1 MISIFYQKENL
12 LKKIFINLLKLFLN
26 LKKKNLG
33 PKNVFINL
41 IEGLRNYGIKYNV
54 NPNNDENVYKICMVL
69 SGIDNLK
76 KCIILKKKNK
86 IKTLLAGPNLVTVP
100 SEYNY
105 IIFSKSI
112 DKILVPSDWVKKMY
126 LRYAENCKN
135 ISIWFSG
142 VKLSNFK
149 NKNRNKVLIY
159 LKRKNVFFDKC
170 INFLKENNINF
181 QIIEYGFFSQ
191 KKYRELL
198 RRSRILIYF
207 SYTESQGLAM
217 QEAWSENVTTLV
229 YKQSYWTYNNR
240 NFKASSSPYL
250 NKNCGEFF
258 KNFNEFKRNFNY
270 HYFDKRLNP
279 RGWFNENMSQNISI
293 RNLLK
298 IINL

>member
-1 MISIFYQKENL
+1 M
-12 LKKIFINLLKLFLN
+12 
-26 LKKKNLG
+26 
-33 PKNVFINL
+33 
-41 IEGLRNYGIKYNV
+41 
-54 NPNNDENVYKICMVL
+54 
-69 SGIDNLK
+69 
-76 KCIILKKKNK
+76 
-86 IKTLLAGPNLVTVP
+86 TVP
-100 SEYNY
+100 PEYNC

-217 QEAWSENVTTLV
+217 QEAWSENVPTLV
-229 YKQSYWTYNNR
+229 YKQPFWSYKNR
-240 NFKASSSPYL
+240 RFKASSSPYL
-250 NKNCGEFF
+250 NKNCGVFF
-258 KNFNEFKRNFNY
+258 TNFNDFKKKFNY
-270 HYFDKRLNP
+270 FYYNKRLNP
-279 RGWFNENMSQNISI
+279 RSWVNRNMSQNISI
-293 RNLLK
+293 RALLK
-298 IINL
+298 IIDL